1 MGRMPTV
8 SNAAA
13 RTAQTAVGSGAL
25 EDLAQRPATWLREIF
40 ACRERARHLSRSLPR
55 LQSGRRRWTS
65 GCLVTA
71 LVAGLAV
78 CDVPA
83 LEAQSRRVEPA
94 EVRCPSVLGV
104 GVDTDRI
111 YCDVLIGNEI
121 ADGII
126 VVVPPHRGSAI
137 VTFTLYGRHT
147 YSETEVAR
155 GRGYVEY
162 LASTAVATSEKVLAR
177 PVVLVEFRTEAD
189 LVDRVSGG
197 AGPGGVKAVA
207 PVGGEA
213 IRVTV
218 PEGVSEISIV
228 GLALQI
234 QRIDGQESYS
244 SPGRPIAVISDVQ
257 VEYGAR

>member
-1 MGRMPTV
+1 MGLIPTF

-13 RTAQTAVGSGAL
+13 HTAQTAVDSASL
-25 EDLAQRPATWLREIF
+25 EDRIRRPATW
-40 ACRERARHLSRSLPR
+40 
-55 LQSGRRRWTS
+55 RRRWTS
-65 GCLVTA
+65 GGLATVLA
-71 LVAGLAV
+71 AGLAFGG
-78 CDVPA
+78 VPA
-83 LEAQSRRVEPA
+83 FGAQSRRVEPA

-126 VVVPPHRGSAI
+126 MVVPPHRGSAI
-137 VTFTLYGRHT
+137 VTFTLYGRHA
-147 YSETEVAR
+147 YSGTEVAR
-155 GRGYVEY
+155 GRGYVKY
-162 LASTAVATSEKVLAR
+162 LASTAVATTDEVLAR

-228 GLALQI
+228 GLELQI